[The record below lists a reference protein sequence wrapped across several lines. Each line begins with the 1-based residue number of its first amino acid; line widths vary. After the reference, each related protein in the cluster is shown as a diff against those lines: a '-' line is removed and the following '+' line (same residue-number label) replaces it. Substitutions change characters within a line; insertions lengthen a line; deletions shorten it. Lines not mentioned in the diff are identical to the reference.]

1 MKLALLFAKRY
12 LLSPKSHSV
21 INLISWVSV
30 VAVAVPVAAMVIL
43 LSVFNGFDTMV
54 KDMYKNFDP
63 DLMVTPTEGK
73 FFDNEQ
79 VKLLNLNDISGV
91 EGISYFIED
100 NALFGY
106 GDRQYIGVMRGVDSM
121 YRHIVPIDSLVTI
134 GDFDL
139 MRGDSARAVIGQ
151 GLCYSLGIQTYMR
164 EPVTV
169 FVPRKNSSIFSLPGA
184 VAYTSEKIDPIGV
197 FTMDADTDSRY
208 MLVPYRFATQVLG
221 VDGQSTGVM
230 VKVKSG
236 SNVRKV
242 QADIQAVVG
251 DDFNV
256 KTRYQQK
263 QSYYLIMQ
271 YEKWGI
277 YFIALLVLLIASF
290 SIIGS
295 LAMLIIDKKNDI
307 FTLRSIGFCD
317 ESIRRVFISEGV
329 LITAIGAIGGAVLGI
344 LVCMLQQEFGF
355 VKLSGETF
363 LVDHYPVDM
372 RIMDFVTI
380 FGTVGFV
387 GYVMSWLT
395 VRVMTKVR

>member
-21 INLISWVSV
+21 INMISWVSV

-63 DLMVTPTEGK
+63 DLMVTPSEGK
-73 FFDNEQ
+73 FFDNET
-79 VKLLNLNDISGV
+79 VKCLNISGIDGV
-91 EGISYFIED
+91 ENISYFIED

-106 GDRQYIGVMRGVDSM
+106 GDRQYIGIMRGVDSM
-121 YRHIVPIDSLVTI
+121 YRHIVPIDSMITV

-139 MRGDSARAVIGQ
+139 VKNDSSRAVIGQ

-164 EPVTV
+164 EPIVV
-169 FVPRKNSSIFSLPGA
+169 FVPRKNSSIFSLPGT
-184 VAYTSEKIDPIGV
+184 VSHSSENIDPIGI
-197 FTMDADTDSRY
+197 FTMDAETDSRY
-208 MLVPYRFATQVLG
+208 MLVPYRFAAKVLG
-221 VDGQSTGVM
+221 LDGQSTGVM
-230 VKVKSG
+230 IKIKHG

-242 QADIQAVVG
+242 QEEIQSVVG
-251 DDFNV
+251 DKFKV
-256 KTRYQQK
+256 QTRYQQK

-277 YFIALLVLLIASF
+277 YFIALLVMLIASF

-307 FTLRSIGFCD
+307 FTLRSMGFGD
-317 ESIRRVFISEGV
+317 DRIRRVFISEGV
-329 LITAIGAIGGAVLGI
+329 LITAIGAVGGALLGV
-344 LVCMLQQEFGF
+344 LVCVLQQEFGF

-372 RIMDFVTI
+372 RITDFVMI
-380 FGTVGFV
+380 FATVGFV
-387 GYVMSWLT
+387 GYLMSWIT
-395 VRVMTKVR
+395 VRLMTRR

>member
-21 INLISWVSV
+21 INMISWVSV

-63 DLMVTPTEGK
+63 DLMVTPREGK
-73 FFDNEQ
+73 FFDNET
-79 VKLLNLNDISGV
+79 VKCLNISGIDGV
-91 EGISYFIED
+91 ENISYFIED

-106 GDRQYIGVMRGVDSM
+106 GDRQYIGIMRGVDSM
-121 YRHIVPIDSLVTI
+121 YRHIVPIDSMITV

-139 MRGDSARAVIGQ
+139 VKNDSSRAVIGQ

-164 EPVTV
+164 EPIVV
-169 FVPRKNSSIFSLPGA
+169 FVPRKNSSIFSLPGT
-184 VAYTSEKIDPIGV
+184 VSHSSENIDPIGI
-197 FTMDADTDSRY
+197 FTMDAETDSRY
-208 MLVPYRFATQVLG
+208 MLVPYRFAAKVLG
-221 VDGQSTGVM
+221 LDGQSTGVM
-230 VKVKSG
+230 IKIKHG

-242 QADIQAVVG
+242 QEEIQSVVG
-251 DDFNV
+251 DKFKV
-256 KTRYQQK
+256 QTRYQQK

-277 YFIALLVLLIASF
+277 YFIALLVMLIASF

-307 FTLRSIGFCD
+307 FTLRSMGFGD
-317 ESIRRVFISEGV
+317 DRIRRVFISEGV
-329 LITAIGAIGGAVLGI
+329 LITAIGAVGGALLGV
-344 LVCMLQQEFGF
+344 LVCVLQQEFGF

-372 RIMDFVTI
+372 RITDFVMI
-380 FGTVGFV
+380 FATVGFV
-387 GYVMSWLT
+387 GYLMSWIT
-395 VRVMTKVR
+395 VRLMTRR

>member
-21 INLISWVSV
+21 INMISWVSV

-63 DLMVTPTEGK
+63 DLMVTPREDK
-73 FFDNEQ
+73 FFDNET
-79 VKLLNLNDISGV
+79 VKCLNISGIDGV
-91 EGISYFIED
+91 ENISYFIED

-106 GDRQYIGVMRGVDSM
+106 GDRQYIGIMRGVDSM
-121 YRHIVPIDSLVTI
+121 YRHIVPIDSMITV

-139 MRGDSARAVIGQ
+139 VKNDSSRAVIGQ

-164 EPVTV
+164 EPIVV
-169 FVPRKNSSIFSLPGA
+169 FVPRKNSSIFSLPGT
-184 VAYTSEKIDPIGV
+184 VSHSSENIDPIGI
-197 FTMDADTDSRY
+197 FTMDAETDSRY
-208 MLVPYRFATQVLG
+208 MLVPYRFAAKVLG
-221 VDGQSTGVM
+221 LDGQSTGVM
-230 VKVKSG
+230 IKIKHG

-242 QADIQAVVG
+242 QEEIQSVVG
-251 DDFNV
+251 DKFKV
-256 KTRYQQK
+256 QTRYQQK

-277 YFIALLVLLIASF
+277 YFIALLVMLIASF

-307 FTLRSIGFCD
+307 FTLRSMGFGD
-317 ESIRRVFISEGV
+317 DRIRRVFISEGV
-329 LITAIGAIGGAVLGI
+329 LITAIGAVGGALLGV
-344 LVCMLQQEFGF
+344 LVCVLQQEFGF

-372 RIMDFVTI
+372 RITDFVMI
-380 FGTVGFV
+380 FATVGFV
-387 GYVMSWLT
+387 GYLMSWIT
-395 VRVMTKVR
+395 VRLMTRR